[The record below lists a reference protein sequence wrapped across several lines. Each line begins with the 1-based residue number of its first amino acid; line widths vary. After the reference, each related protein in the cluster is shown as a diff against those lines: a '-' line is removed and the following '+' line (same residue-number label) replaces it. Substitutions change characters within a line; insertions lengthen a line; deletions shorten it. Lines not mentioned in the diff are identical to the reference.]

1 MNGGDD
7 NSGSG
12 VFCDHG
18 NHTQA
23 NTGSQTNIIMTIMVM
38 MEKLSMKPMVVN
50 CLSLHNV
57 AYFTI
62 TICQLYLICVVLQTI
77 IDEQLA

>member
-23 NTGSQTNIIMTIMVM
+23 NTGSQTNIIITATVM
-38 MEKLSMKPMVVN
+38 ADKLLNMFMDVRFISMDGVV
-50 CLSLHNV
+50 S
-57 AYFTI
+57 FTL
-62 TICQLYLICVVLQTI
+62 TM
-77 IDEQLA
+77 